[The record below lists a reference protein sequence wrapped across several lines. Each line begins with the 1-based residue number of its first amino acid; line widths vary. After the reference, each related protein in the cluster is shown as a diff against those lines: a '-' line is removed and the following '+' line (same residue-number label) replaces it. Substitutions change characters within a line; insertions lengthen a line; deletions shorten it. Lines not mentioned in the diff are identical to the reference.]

1 METKQIIILIIIIG
15 VYIFNMI
22 RKAKAKAIE
31 NQKENTHEDSHDEE
45 LEEDFDPQYKPFQN
59 YNEETYEAIDYSQL
73 LKNRQIVAESL
84 ETITFETQNLEIE
97 PPVKTTQKH
106 TKNRLQK
113 IDNEAD
119 NSDEISTDPDD
130 IRKGIIYS
138 EILNRK
144 YN

>member
-22 RKAKAKAIE
+22 RKAKAKAVE
-31 NQKENTHEDSHDEE
+31 NQKENTHEDYYDEE
-45 LEEDFDPQYKPFQN
+45 LEEDFEPHYKPYQN
-59 YNEETYEAIDYSQL
+59 NTEDSYEAIDYSQL
-73 LKNRQIVAESL
+73 LKKRQIIAESL
-84 ETITFETQNLEIE
+84 ETITLETQNLEIE

-113 IDNEAD
+113 IDNEVD

-130 IRKGIIYS
+130 IRKGIIYG